1 MRFTVYGLPDGK
13 RYALESSVTERVA
26 PPPEKIIEGDE
37 EKTVRAEKEGIAS
50 ESYLCVYE
58 GERLVSRT
66 LFRRDRYAV
75 VQGIKQVKK
84 QEQSGQTPPLAAD
97 TAQKEEKNPKTP

>member
-66 LFRRDRYAV
+66 LFRRGAGNKAGQKTRTKRTNAAFVCRYGA
-75 VQGIKQVKK
+75 KRRKK
-84 QEQSGQTPPLAAD
+84 SENAMKMS
-97 TAQKEEKNPKTP
+97 